1 MKEKLLLSYSGG
13 RTSTIMTKWC
23 LENLQEKYEM
33 IVVFANTGKERPET
47 LDFIKQCDN
56 AFKFN
61 TVWLECI
68 TNPIRGKGVSFR
80 IVDYE
85 SANRNGKPFTDMVA
99 KHGIPSVKSP
109 HCTRELKAYTIKAYA
124 RSIGWKRYYTAIG
137 IRMDE
142 IDRMNEKY
150 KEKRFVYPMIDGK
163 MCPMTK
169 NDVNIFWSQQSFDLN
184 LKTYEGN
191 CDLCFKKSF
200 RKLLTIVKEN
210 PQLTEYWKDLE
221 RSYDSFIPEGKVKRL
236 KPPLRPFRKNISIF
250 GIIEMSKGK
259 FDLATNEI
267 EVKKIFKQLQLWG
280 VDLDSSNGCEE
291 SCEPF
296 R

>member
-23 LENLQEKYEM
+23 LENLQEKYDM
-33 IVVFANTGKERPET
+33 VVVFANTGKERPET
-47 LDFIKQCDN
+47 LDFIKQCDESFN
-56 AFKFN
+56 FN
-61 TVWLECI
+61 TVWLECV
-68 TNPIRGKGVSFR
+68 TNPIKGKGVSFKV
-80 IVDYE
+80 VDYE
-85 SANRNGKPFTDMVA
+85 TANRDGRPFTDMVA

-109 HCTRELKAYTIKAYA
+109 HCTRELKSYTIKAYA
-124 RSIGWKRYYTAIG
+124 RSIGWKKYYTAIG

-150 KEKRFVYPMIDGK
+150 KEKRFIYPMIDGK

-169 NDVNIFWSQQSFDLN
+169 NDVNIFWNQQSFDLN

-200 RKLLTIVKEN
+200 RKLMTIVKEN
-210 PQLTEYWKDLE
+210 PQLTEYWKEL
-221 RSYDSFIPEGKVKRL
+221 EGKYEMFVPNGKSSKL
-236 KPPLRPFRKNISIF
+236 VPPLHMFRGGRNIYD
-250 GIIEMSKGK
+250 IIEMSNND
-259 FDLATNEI
+259 FEMAVNEI
-267 EVKKIFKQLQLWG
+267 DVKKVFKQLQLWG
-280 VDLDSSNGCEE
+280 VDLDASNGCEE